1 MSAPAATPTASPPR
15 PAGRLL
21 LGAVVT
27 FVAGMAATAVAI
39 AAGQHVH
46 DLRQAQCQHLFKPIT
61 AEMPAYALPT
71 AIVGA
76 VLAALAVGLG
86 AVAYRRA
93 AASGSGGLKVMA
105 AVLLVLAV
113 LGTLF
118 ALWLGV
124 YAVIQETPIQPT
136 HCVG

>member
-1 MSAPAATPTASPPR
+1 MSASVATPTVSPPR

-21 LGAVVT
+21 LGAVVA

-46 DLRQAQCQHLFKPIT
+46 DLRQEQCQHLFKPIT
-61 AEMPAYALPT
+61 AQMPAYALPT
-71 AIVGA
+71 AVAGA
-76 VLAALAVGLG
+76 VLAALAAGLS

-93 AASGSGGLKVMA
+93 VASGNGGLKVA
-105 AVLLVLAV
+105 SVVLLVIAV

-124 YAVIQETPIQPT
+124 YAIIQDTPIQPT